1 MHLFKV
7 PYVCYRKILIFT
19 FFKLKLRLIK
29 VKSYSCILEINLTAK
44 Y

>member
-7 PYVCYRKILIFT
+7 PYIYYREILIFI

-29 VKSYSCILEINLTAK
+29 VKFYSCILEINLTAK